1 MRLSTDLPPSR
12 LDGGLRALSTSASHS
27 VLWLGIAAGLGLAGG
42 RARRAAVRGILS
54 VAGASALTNAV
65 LKPLLP
71 RRRPPAGTPEFTIR
85 RGLPAPA
92 SSSFPSGHS
101 ASAAAFATGV
111 ALEFPAV
118 GAALAPLAAAVAYSR
133 VHTGVHWP
141 SDIAVGM
148 GVGSAVA
155 LATRRW
161 WPVRDEEPATLG
173 PDRRT
178 RALSEGDG
186 MIVFVNPGSG
196 NDDDG
201 IRSEVEEALPKAEVV
216 EFDPDRDFDTQLDEV
231 ITERSPEAV
240 GVCGGDGTVVTV
252 AAAAVRHDL
261 PLAVF
266 PGGTLNHFARDAG
279 VGDIASTAE
288 AIATGS
294 AELVDLGQVEVDGGP
309 ATTFVNTA
317 SLGGYPESVR
327 LRERWQPRL
336 GKWPAAALAMTRVL
350 ARTRPMN
357 VLIDGTRH
365 SIWMA
370 FVGNGRYSPADQVP
384 MSRPEIHR
392 GTLDVRYIRADRR
405 FSRTRLVAAALTG
418 TLGSSATYVQRATAS
433 LTVEVDG
440 EAVALA
446 TDGEVVA
453 DGRRFEFRSEPRSVT
468 LYRRLP
474 ADRPG

>member
-12 LDGGLRALSTSASHS
+12 LDGGLRALSTAANHS
-27 VLWLGIAAGLGLAGG
+27 VLWIAVAGGLGLAGG
-42 RARRAAVRGILS
+42 RARRAAIRGILS
-54 VAGASALTNAV
+54 VAGASALTNAA

-71 RRRPPAGTPEFTIR
+71 RRRPPAGTPQFTTR
-85 RGLPAPA
+85 RGLPAPR

-111 ALEFPAV
+111 ALEFPVA

-161 WPVRDEEPATLG
+161 WAVRDEEPATLG
-173 PDRRT
+173 PERST
-178 RALSEGDG
+178 QALSEGDG
-186 MIVFVNPGSG
+186 MIVFANPGSG
-196 NDDDG
+196 TDDDSMQ
-201 IRSEVEEALPKAEVV
+201 SELEATLPKAEVV

-231 ITERSPEAV
+231 ITARSPKAV

-294 AELVDLGQVEVDGGP
+294 AELVDLGQVQVDGGR
-309 ATTFVNTA
+309 ATAFVNTA
-317 SLGGYPESVR
+317 SLGGYPDSVR

-336 GKWPAAALAMTRVL
+336 GKWTAAALAMARVL
-350 ARTRPMN
+350 ARAQPLN
-357 VLIDGTRH
+357 VTIDGTRH
-365 SIWMA
+365 SIWML
-370 FVGNGRYSPADQVP
+370 FVGNGRYSPVDQVP
-384 MSRPEIHR
+384 MSRPELHR
-392 GTLDVRYIRADRR
+392 GTLDVRYIRADQR

-418 TLGSSATYVQRATAS
+418 TLGSSATYVQLNTPAT
-433 LTVEVDG
+433 TVEIQDD
-440 EAVALA
+440 AVALA

-453 DGRRFEFRSEPRSVT
+453 DGRRFEFRSEPRSVV
-468 LYRRLP
+468 LYRSLP
-474 ADRPG
+474 TD

>member
-12 LDGGLRALSTSASHS
+12 LDAGLRALSTSANHS
-27 VLWLGIAAGLGLAGG
+27 ALWMGIAAGLGLPGG
-42 RARRAAVRGILS
+42 RARRAAIRGILS
-54 VAGASALTNAV
+54 VAGASALTNAA

-71 RRRPPAGTPEFTIR
+71 RRRPPAGTPEFTTR

-92 SSSFPSGHS
+92 SSSFPSGHA

-111 ALEFPAV
+111 ALEFPVAGAV
-118 GAALAPLAAAVAYSR
+118 LTPLAAAVAYSR

-148 GVGSAVA
+148 GVGTAVA

-161 WPVRDEEPATLG
+161 WAVRDEEPATLG

-178 RALSEGDG
+178 QALPEGDG
-186 MIVFVNPGSG
+186 MIVFANPGSG
-196 NDDDG
+196 TDDDSV
-201 IRSEVEEALPKAEVV
+201 RSELEETLPSAEVV

-231 ITERSPEAV
+231 ITARSPKAV

-252 AAAAVRHDL
+252 ASAAVRHDL

-294 AELVDLGQVEVDGGP
+294 AELVDLGQVRVDGGH
-309 ATTFVNTA
+309 TTAFVNTA
-317 SLGGYPESVR
+317 SLGGYPDSVR

-336 GKWPAAALAMTRVL
+336 GKWPAAALAMARIL
-350 ARTRPMN
+350 ARAQPLAVT
-357 VLIDGTRH
+357 IDGTSH
-365 SIWMA
+365 SIWML

-418 TLGSSATYVQRATAS
+418 TLGSSATYVQSNTPAS
-433 LTVEVDG
+433 TVEIQDD
-440 EAVALA
+440 AVALA
-446 TDGEVVA
+446 TDGEVIA
-453 DGRRFEFRSEPRSVT
+453 DGRRFEFRSEPRSVV
-468 LYRRLP
+468 LYRKRP
-474 ADRPG
+474 AD

>member
-1 MRLSTDLPPSR
+1 MRLSTDLRPSR
-12 LDGGLRALSTSASHS
+12 LDGGLRALSTSANHS
-27 VLWLGIAAGLGLAGG
+27 VLWIGVAAALGLAGG
-42 RARRAAVRGILS
+42 RPRRAAIRGILS
-54 VAGASALTNAV
+54 VAGASALTNAA

-71 RRRPPAGTPEFTIR
+71 RRRPPAGTPQFTNR
-85 RGLPAPA
+85 RGLPTPR

-111 ALEFPAV
+111 ALEFPVA

-161 WPVRDEEPATLG
+161 WAVRDEEPATLG
-173 PDRRT
+173 PERST
-178 RALSEGDG
+178 QALSEGDG
-186 MIVFVNPGSG
+186 MIVFANPGSG
-196 NDDDG
+196 TDDG
-201 IRSEVEEALPKAEVV
+201 SIRSELAATLPKAEVV
-216 EFDPDRDFDTQLDEV
+216 EFDPDRDFDAQLDEV
-231 ITERSPEAV
+231 IAARSPKAV

-252 AAAAVRHDL
+252 ASAAVRHDL

-294 AELVDLGQVEVDGGP
+294 AELVDLGQVQVDGGR
-309 ATTFVNTA
+309 ATAFVNTA
-317 SLGGYPESVR
+317 SLGGYPDSVR

-336 GKWPAAALAMTRVL
+336 GKWTAAALAMARVL
-350 ARTRPMN
+350 ARAQPLN
-357 VLIDGTRH
+357 VTIDGTRH
-365 SIWMA
+365 SIWML
-370 FVGNGRYSPADQVP
+370 FVGNGRYSPVDQVP
-384 MSRPEIHR
+384 MSRPELHR
-392 GTLDVRYIRADRR
+392 GTLDVRYIRADQR

-418 TLGSSATYVQRATAS
+418 TLGSSATYVQLNTPAT
-433 LTVEVDG
+433 TVEIQDD
-440 EAVALA
+440 AVALA

-453 DGRRFEFRSEPRSVT
+453 DGRRFEFRSEPRSVV
-468 LYRRLP
+468 LYRSLP
-474 ADRPG
+474 TD